1 MKEDRSRM
9 PKVNNI
15 IASLSIDDGDG
26 NENSKK
32 AIGLAQQNNN
42 FARASRFVVHFSAV
56 LARLRRES
64 G

>member
-42 FARASRFVVHFSAV
+42 FARASRFLVHLSAII
-56 LARLRRES
+56 AGLRRES